1 RAGSPGAGDQRR
13 RPAGAGNGRA
23 EPRRVTIAQSR
34 GNAPATRVRHSGY
47 AGGPVPDRHGT
58 ADGRS
63 GAMAA
68 NRRISDSMRTS
79 MPANLATWALQLAL
93 AIYLGVLSALPML
106 RGDAYVTET
115 FDRIGFGN
123 WFRHLTGLIELA
135 GAVGLL
141 IPLLCGLAAL
151 GLTAVMI
158 GAIVAE
164 FAVRS
169 SPSSRC
175 ARPAARSCPP

>member
-1 RAGSPGAGDQRR
+1 
-13 RPAGAGNGRA
+13 
-23 EPRRVTIAQSR
+23 
-34 GNAPATRVRHSGY
+34 
-47 AGGPVPDRHGT
+47 
-58 ADGRS
+58 
-63 GAMAA
+63 MAA

-93 AIYLGVLSALPML
+93 AIYLGVFSALPML

-115 FDRIGFGN
+115 FDRIGFGD

-169 SPSSRC
+169 PGG
-175 ARPAARSCPP
+175 AVVPAVLLVLFAFVAWYRWPHTLAFADRVRR